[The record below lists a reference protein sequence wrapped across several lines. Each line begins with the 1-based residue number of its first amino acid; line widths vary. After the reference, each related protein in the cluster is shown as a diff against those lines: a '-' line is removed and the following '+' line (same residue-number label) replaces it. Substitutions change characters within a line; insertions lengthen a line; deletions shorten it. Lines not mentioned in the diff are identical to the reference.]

1 MTLIKSISGIR
12 GTIGGKTGQNL
23 TPIDISECTAGF
35 GMWMIRQGKTKKVV
49 VGRDGRA
56 SGFMVSQIA
65 IQTLLA
71 MGIDVVDLDLST
83 TPTVEMMVPKLGAG
97 AGIIFTASH
106 NPGQWNALKFLND
119 RGEFISAEDGEQI
132 LSFIENKALEFAG
145 IDDLGKYSQYDRHI
159 QDHVSEILAY
169 PRVSIQPIRSRKFKV
184 VVDCINSTGA
194 LAIPP
199 LLEGLGVEF
208 ILLND
213 KEFGHFA
220 HNPEPLPIHLTELAE
235 TVVREKA
242 DLGISVDPDV
252 DRLAFICED
261 GSFFGEEY
269 TLVAIADYM
278 LSLHPGQTTVSNLSS
293 SRALADITNLH
304 GGSYHAAAVGE
315 VNVVKK
321 MKETNALIGGEGNG
335 GIIVPDLHYG
345 RDALAGIALFLSYLA
360 LKNKS
365 LSQVK
370 KDFPDYII
378 IKDKIELVSN
388 DQVNSITDKL
398 KTRFASEKI
407 DETDGVKI
415 DFPEGWVHLR
425 KSNTEPIIRIYA
437 ESYSR
442 EQAEALIQKIKDQI
456 D

>member
-12 GTIGGKTGQNL
+12 GTIGGKTGHNL
-23 TPIDISECTAGF
+23 TPIDIAECTAGF
-35 GMWMIRQGKTKKVV
+35 GMWIKEQGKTNKVV
-49 VGRDGRA
+49 VGRDGRI

-65 IQTLLA
+65 VQTLLA

-106 NPGQWNALKFLND
+106 NPVQWNALKFLND
-119 RGEFISAEDGEQI
+119 RGEFISAKDGERI
-132 LSFIENKALEFAG
+132 LAFIENKSLEFAG
-145 IDDLGKYSQYDRHI
+145 VHELGKYSRYERHI
-159 QDHVSEILAY
+159 QDHVEEILAY
-169 PRVSIQPIRSRKFKV
+169 PLVDIESIRAKKFKV

-199 LLEGLGVEF
+199 LLDGLGVEY

-213 KEFGHFA
+213 KDFGHFA
-220 HNPEPLPIHLTELAE
+220 HNPEPLPVHLTALSE
-235 TVVREKA
+235 TVIREKA
-242 DLGISVDPDV
+242 HLGISVDPDV

-278 LSLHPGQTTVSNLSS
+278 LSKNPGQTTVSNLSS
-293 SRALADITNLH
+293 SRALADVTKQH

-321 MKETNALIGGEGNG
+321 MKETGALIGGEGNG
-335 GIIVPDLHYG
+335 GVIVPGLHYG
-345 RDALAGIALFLSYLA
+345 RDAMAGIALFLSYLA
-360 LKNKS
+360 AKNTP

-378 IKDKIELVSN
+378 IKDKIDLIN
-388 DQVNSITDKL
+388 DEQVFSITDKL
-398 KTRFASEKI
+398 KKSFASEKI

-415 DFPEGWVHLR
+415 DFAEGWVHLR

-437 ESYSR
+437 ESYSQ
-442 EQAEALIQKIKDQI
+442 EQAESLIHKIKDQI